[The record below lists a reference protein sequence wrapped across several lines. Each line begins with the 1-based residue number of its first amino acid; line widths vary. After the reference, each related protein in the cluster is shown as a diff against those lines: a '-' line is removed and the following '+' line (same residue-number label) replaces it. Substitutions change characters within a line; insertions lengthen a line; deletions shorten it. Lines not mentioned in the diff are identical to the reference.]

1 MLKNDLTMLARSID
15 DVVEL
20 YGIDRFKRIGD
31 SAGTV
36 LDFGQKMYKFLCV
49 ATFQS
54 KNAMKYLQVVYD
66 IGHVYTSIY
75 KCIES
80 RVV

>member
-54 KNAMKYLQVVYD
+54 RDTMKYLQVVYGVD
-66 IGHVYTSIY
+66 YVYVSIY
-75 KCIES
+75 KYIKS
-80 RVV
+80 KIV